1 MSNNLIKAELALLG
15 KKQVDLLYEIQKR
28 GYKGLHQSQ
37 LSAYMSGTVC
47 GAQSEAV
54 LKLAHLIIDEWKSRT
69 TSERRQA
76 Q

>member
-37 LSAYMSGTVC
+37 LSAYLRGTVC

-54 LKLAHLIIDEWKSRT
+54 LKLVHTIIDEWKSRAN
-69 TSERRQA
+69 SERRQA